1 MYFIHN
7 NPAAQHL
14 RSGVVFYLYG
24 VGLFLP
30 PVRFGTYPATIFVF
44 YGATLGHI
52 LDEILCR
59 EICEYYKLKCE

>member
-24 VGLFLP
+24 VGFFA
-30 PVRFGTYPATIFVF
+30 VKFGFC
-44 YGATLGHI
+44 TLN
-52 LDEILCR
+52 R
-59 EICEYYKLKCE
+59 